1 MKKNNL
7 LHSSAKNL
15 EFQDIT
21 FAVANASN
29 DGIIIINPEH
39 KISFVNKVLK
49 RWLNWSD
56 INTDKWIEKSDKF
69 AYKEFLE
76 IAEQQ
81 TILESLFE
89 SVEGKQN
96 LIAESID
103 IKLKNP
109 IYKYINIYTAPIY
122 HKTEGYKG
130 RVWIIDDQTK
140 EKKIEKAK
148 TEFISI
154 ASHQLRTPL
163 TAIRGYLSMIT
174 DDPKILK
181 NLDEDTK
188 EFIEAANEGAIR
200 LANIVED
207 LLNISR
213 LEMGT
218 TAVEPKKFNLK
229 EELSRTIKDYKILAE
244 EKNIKLKTVYSF
256 DKNTKFKTD
265 YNLMQHIISN
275 LTDNAVK
282 YTPPKGE
289 VVLKFEVKNNQL
301 NIVIKDSGIGI
312 PKKQQERIFEK
323 FFRAD
328 NVRNEDFRGTGIG
341 LYYVKSLIDSLNG
354 NITFKS
360 EEDKG
365 TTFYIDIPNKT

>member
-56 INTDKWIEKSDKF
+56 INTNKWIGETDKK

-76 IAEQQ
+76 ISEQQ
-81 TILESLFE
+81 TILESLFK

-109 IYKYINIYTAPIY
+109 IYKYMNIYTAPIY

-174 DDPKILK
+174 DDQELLK
-181 NLDEDTK
+181 QLDDDTK
-188 EFIEAANEGAIR
+188 EFIEAANEGAVR
-200 LANIVED
+200 LADIVED

-218 TAVEPKKFNLK
+218 TVVEPKKSNLK
-229 EELSRTIKDYKILAE
+229 EELTKIIQNYKILAK
-244 EKNIKLKTVYSF
+244 EKDIEIKTEYKFEKDTE
-256 DKNTKFKTD
+256 FKTD
-265 YNLMQHIISN
+265 YSLIQHIVGN
-275 LTDNAVK
+275 LTDNAIK
-282 YTPPKGE
+282 YTPPQGH
-289 VVLKFEVKNNQL
+289 VTISFSIKNNL
-301 NIVIKDSGIGI
+301 LRISIRDSGIGI

-328 NVRNEDFRGTGIG
+328 NVRNEDFKGTGIG

-354 NITFKS
+354 EISFESKENQ
-360 EEDKG
+360 G
-365 TTFYIDIPNKT
+365 TTFYISIPEK